1 MAHTVLGLL
10 KLLPRTNCGDCGQA
24 TCIAFA
30 TQVIKEGEDL
40 ARCPHLSE
48 GAQAIDSE
56 VKAQQDQGL
65 GRRRESLAISLEVMH
80 AKMAPLNFAALA
92 AGLGAVFGQENGRPY
107 LIFPYFGRHMT
118 VFKDEVRYPAGQS
131 PNPWD
136 AILLYNYISRRHLD
150 YLSKPAQFRFQ
161 DQDPDPPGE
170 RAGGPFCR
178 PTFPFKAAGARIGGR
193 RRPGLGECR
202 LSGGL
207 HPAAQGA
214 GVAVV
219 LGRGTRGGVSGP
231 GPLSL

>member
-1 MAHTVLGLL
+1 M
-10 KLLPRTNCGDCGQA
+10 PRTNCGDCGQA

-107 LIFPYFGRHMT
+107 LIFPYFGRHLT

-131 PNPWD
+131 PNP
-136 AILLYNYISRRHLD
+136 
-150 YLSKPAQFRFQ
+150 
-161 DQDPDPPGE
+161 
-170 RAGGPFCR
+170 
-178 PTFPFKAAGARIGGR
+178 
-193 RRPGLGECR
+193 
-202 LSGGL
+202 
-207 HPAAQGA
+207 
-214 GVAVV
+214 
-219 LGRGTRGGVSGP
+219 
-231 GPLSL
+231 